1 MGRSEVRL
9 SQVVTSTDHEA
20 QLLELREVA
29 ADAEPSRTLTM
40 MIGRDVAKVI
50 SGRVRGIETPRPLTH
65 DLTQSV
71 LASLGGEVLEVEI
84 HDLQDG
90 TYFATLRIRQ
100 DQAIHELDARP
111 SDAVALAFGAAAPIF
126 VHDRVWAQL

>member
-1 MGRSEVRL
+1 MDRSEVRL
-9 SQVVTSTDHEA
+9 SQIVTSTDHEA
-20 QLLELREVA
+20 QLLELREVE
-29 ADAEPSRTLTM
+29 ADSEQARTLTM

-50 SGRVRGIETPRPLTH
+50 SSRVRGIETPRPLTH
-65 DLTQSV
+65 DLTQDILSK
-71 LASLGGEVLEVEI
+71 LGGEVLEVEI

>member
-9 SQVVTSTDHEA
+9 SQIVTSTDHEA
-20 QLLELREVA
+20 QLLELREVE
-29 ADAEPSRTLTM
+29 ADHEQPRTLTM

-50 SGRVRGIETPRPLTH
+50 SSRVRGVETPRPLTH
-65 DLTQSV
+65 DLTHSV
-71 LASLGGEVLEVEI
+71 LGILGGQVSEVEI

-100 DQAIHELDARP
+100 GETIHELDARP
-111 SDAVALAFGAAAPIF
+111 SDAVALAFGATAPIY

>member
-20 QLLELREVA
+20 QLLELREVT
-29 ADAEPSRTLTM
+29 AEPEEARTLTM

-50 SGRVRGIETPRPLTH
+50 SSRVRGIETPRPLTH
-65 DLTQSV
+65 DLTQAV
-71 LASLGGEVLEVEI
+71 LNRLGGEVLEVEI
-84 HDLQDG
+84 RDLQDG

-100 DQAIHELDARP
+100 EQAIHELDARP
-111 SDAVALAFGAAAPIF
+111 SDAVALAFGASAPIY

>member
-9 SQVVTSTDHEA
+9 SQIVTSTDHEA

-29 ADAEPSRTLTM
+29 ADSEQGRTLTM

-50 SGRVRGIETPRPLTH
+50 SSRVRGIETPRPLTH

-71 LASLGGEVLEVEI
+71 LASLGGEVFEVEI
-84 HDLQDG
+84 RDLQDG

-100 DQAIHELDARP
+100 EQAIHELDARP
-111 SDAVALAFGAAAPIF
+111 SDAVALAFGANAPIY

>member
-9 SQVVTSTDHEA
+9 SQIVTSTDHEA
-20 QLLELREVA
+20 QLLELREVE
-29 ADAEPSRTLTM
+29 ADHEQPRTLTM

-50 SGRVRGIETPRPLTH
+50 SSRVRGVETPRPLTH
-65 DLTQSV
+65 DLTHSV
-71 LASLGGEVLEVEI
+71 LGILGGQVSEVEI

-100 DQAIHELDARP
+100 GETVHELDARP
-111 SDAVALAFGAAAPIF
+111 SDAVALAFGATAPIY